1 MITLTIDTTTQ
12 TMIVGLFQADEQVAT
27 ITKSSKND
35 HASILMPAI
44 EEILE
49 QNAIEP
55 NMLTKIIVN
64 NGPGSYTGTRIGVT
78 TAKTLGWAL
87 NIPVQTA
94 SALQVL
100 HKQTEKKYTTP
111 IIDARRNAI
120 YTTLYKTN
128 NNTTSQIEPEQHVSV
143 DTWKETLLPLKK
155 ELIIFCS
162 DQEQLCTIFPKEE
175 GWTVEEIQ
183 MNAQSLYDAA
193 YSNCNGELEH
203 VHHVTPNY
211 LRITEA
217 EQNLLN
223 RQKEAKNN
231 D

>member
-1 MITLTIDTTTQ
+1 MTILTIDTTTQ
-12 TMIVGLFQADEQVAT
+12 TMIVGFFQADKQVAT
-27 ITKSSKND
+27 IRKSSKND

-44 EEILE
+44 EEILA
-49 QNAIEP
+49 QNKLDP

-87 NIPVQTA
+87 NIPVQTV
-94 SALQVL
+94 SALAAL
-100 HKQTEKKYTTP
+100 HKQTDKTYTSP

-120 YTTLYKTN
+120 YTRLYKTS
-128 NNTTSQIEPEQHVSV
+128 SQIEPEQHVSV

-155 ELIIFCS
+155 ELVIFS
-162 DQEQLCTIFPKEE
+162 PDKEALTTFFPKKE
-175 GWTVEEIQ
+175 GWTVEEMQ
-183 MNAQSLYDAA
+183 MTAQALFDAA
-193 YSNCNGELEH
+193 HRNEDGETVH

-217 EQNLLN
+217 EQNLLK
-223 RQKEAKNN
+223 RQKEANK
-231 D
+231 